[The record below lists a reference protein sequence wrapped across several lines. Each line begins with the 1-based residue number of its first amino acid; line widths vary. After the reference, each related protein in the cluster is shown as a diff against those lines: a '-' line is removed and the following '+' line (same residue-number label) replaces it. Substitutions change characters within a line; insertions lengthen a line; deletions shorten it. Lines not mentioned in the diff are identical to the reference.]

1 MKGVI
6 VIDRKTIPIW
16 EKAVLSVEDMMAY
29 TGWGENTV
37 RNELNNPRCQFVIRK
52 GNRLYAN
59 KKLLDKYLDS
69 MVFVSL

>member
-1 MKGVI
+1 
-6 VIDRKTIPIW
+6 
-16 EKAVLSVEDMMAY
+16 MAY

-69 MVFVSL
+69 ISGI

>member
-52 GNRLYAN
+52 GNRLYVIYMFYTV
-59 KKLLDKYLDS
+59 LS
-69 MVFVSL
+69 